1 MSINNFKNPWAEGGE
16 FHPDWLGGEKLFG
29 VEQKNNNHIS
39 LTALQKAELTATVMA
54 ESNRGDYDQREIVWV
69 YINLIRKHGF
79 SSGMNNSS
87 AYKGKNDWFKAF
99 MVALGEGEKYR
110 SEKISK
116 NTQKWMQVQDGR
128 TTRTARNI
136 GEYVDKNEYFRIQAK
151 EKLLKMNDFVLTAL
165 NNQDS
170 NPYPDF
176 TGQGYY
182 QDLNNV
188 NNMGDYWHSIRQYYI
203 LWQEGK
209 VKGTYMKVLGSGIS
223 ATFIFDTDRILQ
235 YFDKNPDKIPKDLN
249 KIPKLHGT
257 SILY

>member
-1 MSINNFKNPWAEGGE
+1 
-16 FHPDWLGGEKLFG
+16 
-29 VEQKNNNHIS
+29 
-39 LTALQKAELTATVMA
+39 
-54 ESNRGDYDQREIVWV
+54 
-69 YINLIRKHGF
+69 
-79 SSGMNNSS
+79 MNNSS

-110 SEKISK
+110 FDKISK
-116 NTQKWMQVQDGR
+116 NTQKWMQVQDGK
-128 TTRTARNI
+128 TIRTARNI
-136 GEYVDKNEYFRIQAK
+136 GEYVDKNEYFRTQAK
-151 EKLLKMNDFVLTAL
+151 EKLFRMNDFVIQSLA
-165 NNQDS
+165 NQEE
-170 NPYPDF
+170 NPYIGF

-209 VKGTYMKVLGSGIS
+209 VKGAYMKVLGSGIS